1 MNMKLK
7 LKATLAAAVLV
18 ISGSA
23 QSAVVIGGAGAEVFL
38 SIFHKKAGQE
48 VSMIID
54 TGMVIKD
61 LRDGI
66 TTSWAST
73 AAQTA
78 AISSFISGRQVSDLV
93 FNGGGVSDN
102 TNTYPD
108 FGYVLTSAAGPI
120 DMSKLPTGNS
130 GFTAVNGNMK
140 TQIVNANN
148 FGFNADNY
156 ITGLT
161 LGDGGYHNNLN
172 LWTSN
177 IGGAVGLSTEVTIDQ
192 ALEASFVTFDTS
204 AVFMPV
210 VSSLGFFNIDT
221 TTGAASFSTGVSAV
235 PVPAAVWLF
244 GSGLMGM
251 VGVARRRKA

>member
-1 MNMKLK
+1 MNMK
-7 LKATLAAAVLV
+7 LKATLAAAVLA

-23 QSAVVIGGAGAEVFL
+23 QAAIVTGGAGAELFL
-38 SIFHKKAGQE
+38 SIFHTKAGQE

-54 TGMVIKD
+54 TGLVLKD
-61 LRDGI
+61 VRAG
-66 TTSWAST
+66 TVTSWTST

-78 AISSFISGRQVSDLV
+78 AISSFISGRQISDLV
-93 FNGGGVSDN
+93 FNGGGVQDS
-102 TNTYPD
+102 TQTYPD
-108 FGYVLTSAAGPI
+108 FGYALTNPTPI
-120 DMSKLPTGNS
+120 DITKVPSGNS
-130 GFTAVNGNMK
+130 GFTTVNGNMK

-172 LWTSN
+172 LWSSN
-177 IGGAVGLSTEVTIDQ
+177 IGGAVGMSTEGAIDQ
-192 ALEASFVTFDTS
+192 ALEMSFVTFDTS
-204 AVFMPV
+204 AVFEPV
-210 VSSLGFFNIDT
+210 ISSLGFFSIDT
-221 TTGAASFSTGVSAV
+221 TTGQASLAVSAV